1 MSSAVVN
8 ATETLT
14 SHPRVGLLASPAT
27 RTFLFGLVL
36 AIITVAAYYPVHGNP
51 FVNFDDHDYVTE
63 NQHVLKGL
71 SWSTIKWAFTT
82 FHAGNWH
89 PLTWLSHAVDC
100 QLFQANPAGHHDMN
114 VLWHLVNVVL
124 LFWVLQRATEYR
136 GRSFMVAA
144 LFAVHPLNVES
155 VAWISERKTTLSMV
169 FFLLALAAYRWY
181 AREPRV
187 SRYLLVAWLFLLGLM
202 AKPQVITLPF
212 VLLLWDYWP
221 LGRMFAAAP
230 GADAGRATPAVVPP
244 RSLKWLI
251 WEKAPLG
258 LIIAADSLITMKAQ
272 GVGRPAGWS
281 FTFGV
286 RLANA
291 IVSYA
296 RYVEKMFWPSRL
308 ALLYPH
314 PGNSLA
320 RWQVA
325 GALIFLLGTSAA
337 VALCWRRRY
346 LTVGWLWFLGTMVP
360 MAGLVQVGRQAM
372 ADRYAYLPFI
382 GLFIMVCW
390 TAAEWAGRRRI
401 RTAVLAVTTALML
414 LALTAVTHR
423 QLAYWRDN
431 VKLWSHTLEVTDP
444 NNWVAESLLGDA
456 LRKQGRGVEALQ
468 HFYRALEIHP
478 NDPVSHLG
486 IALYEHE
493 NGNLTAAIA
502 HYEQMIDR
510 EQNGTAKI
518 QVLIN
523 MGHVYGKLGNA
534 QRSRECFEAAAKLKQ
549 QE

>member
-1 MSSAVVN
+1 
-8 ATETLT
+8 
-14 SHPRVGLLASPAT
+14 
-27 RTFLFGLVL
+27 
-36 AIITVAAYYPVHGNP
+36 
-51 FVNFDDHDYVTE
+51 
-63 NQHVLKGL
+63 
-71 SWSTIKWAFTT
+71 
-82 FHAGNWH
+82 
-89 PLTWLSHAVDC
+89 
-100 QLFQANPAGHHDMN
+100 MN

-124 LFWVLQRATEYR
+124 LFWVLQRATGYR
-136 GRSFMVAA
+136 GRSFVVAA

-272 GVGRPAGWS
+272 GVGRPAGWYY
-281 FTFGV
+281 TFGV

-325 GALIFLLGTSAA
+325 RRTGFPAGHHRGRRPLLAAQVSDCGLALVSGDHGADGRPGAGGHGKPWPTATPIFLSSDFSS
-337 VALCWRRRY
+337 
-346 LTVGWLWFLGTMVP
+346 WF
-360 MAGLVQVGRQAM
+360 AGRQ
-372 ADRYAYLPFI
+372 RNGP
-382 GLFIMVCW
+382 
-390 TAAEWAGRRRI
+390 GRRRI
-401 RTAVLAVTTALML
+401 RTAVLAVTTAPDVACADRGHASPVGL
-414 LALTAVTHR
+414 LARQRQAVV
-423 QLAYWRDN
+423 AYAG
-431 VKLWSHTLEVTDP
+431 S
-444 NNWVAESLLGDA
+444 
-456 LRKQGRGVEALQ
+456 
-468 HFYRALEIHP
+468 
-478 NDPVSHLG
+478 
-486 IALYEHE
+486 
-493 NGNLTAAIA
+493 
-502 HYEQMIDR
+502 DR
-510 EQNGTAKI
+510 PQ
-518 QVLIN
+518 
-523 MGHVYGKLGNA
+523 
-534 QRSRECFEAAAKLKQ
+534 
-549 QE
+549 

>member
-1 MSSAVVN
+1 
-8 ATETLT
+8 
-14 SHPRVGLLASPAT
+14 
-27 RTFLFGLVL
+27 
-36 AIITVAAYYPVHGNP
+36 
-51 FVNFDDHDYVTE
+51 
-63 NQHVLKGL
+63 
-71 SWSTIKWAFTT
+71 
-82 FHAGNWH
+82 
-89 PLTWLSHAVDC
+89 
-100 QLFQANPAGHHDMN
+100 
-114 VLWHLVNVVL
+114 
-124 LFWVLQRATEYR
+124 
-136 GRSFMVAA
+136 
-144 LFAVHPLNVES
+144 
-155 VAWISERKTTLSMV
+155 
-169 FFLLALAAYRWY
+169 
-181 AREPRV
+181 
-187 SRYLLVAWLFLLGLM
+187 
-202 AKPQVITLPF
+202 
-212 VLLLWDYWP
+212 
-221 LGRMFAAAP
+221 MFASAP
-230 GADAGRATPAVVPP
+230 GADAGRATPAILPP

-251 WEKAPLG
+251 WEKVPLG

-272 GVGRPAGWS
+272 GVGRPAGWYYP
-281 FTFGV
+281 FGV

-296 RYVEKMFWPSRL
+296 RYVEKMFWPTRL

-325 GALIFLLGTSAA
+325 GALIFLLGTTAV
-337 VALCWRRRY
+337 VALCWQRRY

-382 GLFIMVCW
+382 GLFLMISW

-401 RTAVLAVTTALML
+401 RNAVLAGATVLVL

-456 LRKQGRGVEALQ
+456 LRKQGRGAEALP

-478 NDPVSHLG
+478 NDTVSHLG

-493 NGNLTAAIA
+493 NGNFTAAIA

-510 EQNGTAKI
+510 QPNNPDKVQI
-518 QVLIN
+518 LVN
-523 MGHVYGKLGNA
+523 MGHIYGKLGNA
-534 QRSRECFEAAAKLKQ
+534 QRARECFEAAGKLKQ